1 MNFLT
6 SLSDYRRGRGPSIG
20 PHVVA
25 RNQKGASAMTAEEAR
40 WDRHRI
46 LGDGVLSL
54 DAEDLRLL
62 LPLSKDRILIDR
74 VLSLEPGEMAVA
86 QKAVSGG
93 DVSAVGE
100 KNKFVFPST
109 TAMTALEQLSLVV
122 LLAAVDPPSTTP
134 SVWKSGQGTKIPHLT
149 EIETLEVDSEMVVP
163 GILHLRA
170 HLVREIDDA
179 NNLFEGG
186 VSVGGVD
193 FIRARW
199 VMGSGSE

>member
-1 MNFLT
+1 M
-6 SLSDYRRGRGPSIG
+6 
-20 PHVVA
+20 V
-25 RNQKGASAMTAEEAR
+25 AEEPR
-40 WDRHRI
+40 WEPHRI
-46 LGDGVLSL
+46 LADGVLSL
-54 DAEDLRLL
+54 DAEDLRRL
-62 LPLSKDRILIDR
+62 LPLAKNRIQIDR
-74 VLSLEPGEMAVA
+74 VLSLQPGEMAIA

-93 DVSAVGE
+93 DVSTKGE
-100 KNKFVFPST
+100 PSTFVFPST
-109 TAMTALEQLSLVV
+109 HAMSALEQLSLVV

-186 VSVGGVD
+186 VSVRGVD

>member
-1 MNFLT
+1 
-6 SLSDYRRGRGPSIG
+6 
-20 PHVVA
+20 
-25 RNQKGASAMTAEEAR
+25 MTAEEGR
-40 WDRHRI
+40 WEKHRM

-74 VLSLEPGEMAVA
+74 ILSLEPGEMAVA

-93 DVSAVGE
+93 DVPTAGE

-109 TAMTALEQLSLVV
+109 TAMSALEQLSLVI
-122 LLAAVDPPSTTP
+122 LLAAVDPPTTTP
-134 SVWKSGQGTKIPHLT
+134 TVWKTRQGMKIPHLT

-170 HLVREIDDA
+170 HLIRKIDDTT
-179 NNLFEGG
+179 NLFEGG